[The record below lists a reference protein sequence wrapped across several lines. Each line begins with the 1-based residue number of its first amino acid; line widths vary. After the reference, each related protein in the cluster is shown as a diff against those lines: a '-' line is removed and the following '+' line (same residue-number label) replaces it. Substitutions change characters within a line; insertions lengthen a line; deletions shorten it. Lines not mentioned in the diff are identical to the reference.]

1 MKGLSMDVIEY
12 LFPISSTL
20 HTLAGVIW
28 VGGMFF
34 AHMAMRPAL
43 QQQEP
48 LVRLAILSNVLPR
61 FFAWVWLCVIILPF
75 TGYLMVFV
83 DFGGFEAAGYHVTV
97 MHAIGW
103 TMVFIYLFIYF
114 RPYLKF
120 QKAIRAE
127 NFPEAGQ
134 HFALIRKL
142 IAVNLILGFV
152 VIAAGVSGRFWG

>member
-1 MKGLSMDVIEY
+1 MDVIEY

-20 HTLAGVIW
+20 HSLAGVIW

-43 QQQEP
+43 QMQEP
-48 LVRLAILSNVLPR
+48 PVRLAILSQVFPR
-61 FFAWVWLCVIILPF
+61 FFAWVWIAVIILPF

-103 TMVFIYLFIYF
+103 VMVFIYLFIYF

-120 QKAIRAE
+120 QSAVRAE
-127 NFPEAGQ
+127 NYPEAGQ
-134 HFALIRKL
+134 HFALIRRL
-142 IAVNLILGFV
+142 ITVNLVLGIAVIS
-152 VIAAGVSGRFWG
+152 AGVSGRFWG